1 MTRPAHDH
9 RCADFLERLSRYLDD
24 DLPDA
29 ERCAIERH
37 LRDCPCCEEVLES
50 LRFTVMTCHE
60 KGRPALPRDVRQ
72 RARVRVAE
80 LLRQMPPGKPG
91 AH

>member
-1 MTRPAHDH
+1 MSHPAHDH

-24 DLPDA
+24 DLPDP
-29 ERCAIERH
+29 ERLVIERH
-37 LRDCPCCEEVLES
+37 LRDCPCCEEVLDS
-50 LRFTVMTCHE
+50 LKFTVSICHE

-72 RARVRVAE
+72 RARARIAE
-80 LLRQMPPGKPG
+80 LLHHAPLKSR